1 MRWLT
6 GLVVA
11 VVLAGGCGAPE
22 AARGSSAPPPAAAAS
37 GASAA
42 NPVAAPEP
50 TAQPPLEVRVSHAAL
65 SPNVAAVWIAADLG
79 FDREYGLQIDVHQ
92 LRTAAMSQAALL
104 AGEIDYAWT
113 GLAPM
118 LGARSGGSDVVFIA
132 ATTNRSN
139 AELVVRPP
147 LRTPADLVGKSF
159 GVQSYGGPPHIRTLQ
174 ALSRL
179 GLDPASA
186 TILITGDEGVT
197 TAALLEGVVDGASI
211 SYTGA
216 TEPKARG
223 FHSWDLAELGVP
235 EITGIVTRPQQL
247 QGQPEATRRLLR
259 ALARAN
265 AYIHTIDADA
275 TARQRVG
282 EAVGAR
288 LRQPAEPTLA
298 ALDPVRDQLPLD
310 LRVKESD
317 ARELQSFAGTVTP
330 AIQELRLED
339 WLNQTALDDLAR
351 EGFFARLQAR

>member
-1 MRWLT
+1 MR
-6 GLVVA
+6 
-11 VVLAGGCGAPE
+11 AG
-22 AARGSSAPPPAAAAS
+22 
-37 GASAA
+37 AA
-42 NPVAAPEP
+42 NPATPEP
-50 TAQPPLEVRVSHAAL
+50 SAQPPLEVRVSHAAL

-79 FDREYGLQIDVHQ
+79 FDREYGLQIAVHQ
-92 LRTAAMSQAALL
+92 TRTAAMSQAALL

-118 LGARSGGSDVVFIA
+118 LGARSGGSDVIFIA

-197 TAALLEGVVDGASI
+197 TAALLEGVIDGATI

-216 TEPKARG
+216 AEPKARG
-223 FHSWDLAELGVP
+223 FYSWDLAELGVT
-235 EITGIVTRPQQL
+235 EITGIATRPQQV
-247 QGQPEATRRLLR
+247 QEKPEATRRLLR

-265 AYIHTIDADA
+265 AYIHSIDTDA

-288 LRQPAEPTLA
+288 LRRAGRAHAGGARPGARA
-298 ALDPVRDQLPLD
+298 AT
-310 LRVKESD
+310 
-317 ARELQSFAGTVTP
+317 ARP
-330 AIQELRLED
+330 
-339 WLNQTALDDLAR
+339 AR
-351 EGFFARLQAR
+351 EGERRPRAAELHRHRHSRRPGAAPGGLAQSVRARRPGARGLLRPPPGALSRPRLARFG